1 MSNREDAESRQV
13 GGTHYHE
20 MAVQPWQAMESCLTT
35 DQFKGYLIGTAIAYL
50 MRFNATA
57 AGKGGMQ
64 DIRKAVHTL
73 ERLLQ
78 TEAT

>member
-13 GGTHYHE
+13 AGDHYVK
-20 MAVQPWQAMESCLTT
+20 MAVQPWQAMESCLTK